1 MSVHSRFWHFHN
13 SPVEAKERPT
23 TAAEFVYLECGCC
36 LERLDLHVWEK
47 KRLQCW
53 INRVHHP
60 TVICH
65 KLWVFLSLFIH
76 PGKRRVGGEEGGVG
90 GWSEVILVENS
101 HQSPAASALYRALA
115 LRAVHHRC
123 RGFGTVS
130 RNSTFTLIGNAAEK
144 HQCFNT
150 YFSLEL
156 VLSYFLF
163 ETMLRQH

>member
-1 MSVHSRFWHFHN
+1 MCGKKKKAAVLDKSSSLPNSDLSQVVGLSQPFHP
-13 SPVEAKERPT
+13 SGEAED
-23 TAAEFVYLECGCC
+23 G
-36 LERLDLHVWEK
+36 
-47 KRLQCW
+47 
-53 INRVHHP
+53 
-60 TVICH
+60 
-65 KLWVFLSLFIH
+65 
-76 PGKRRVGGEEGGVG
+76 RRRGRGGE

-156 VLSYFLF
+156 VLSVFLF